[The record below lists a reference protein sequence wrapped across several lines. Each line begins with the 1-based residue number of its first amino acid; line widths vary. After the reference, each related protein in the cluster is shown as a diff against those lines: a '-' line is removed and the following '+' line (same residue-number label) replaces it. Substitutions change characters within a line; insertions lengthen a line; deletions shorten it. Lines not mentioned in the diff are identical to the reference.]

1 MKKAIPWIVSI
12 ILFLIGMANSVNSV
26 VGGLLAIIAALLFMP
41 PVIKILASKKQF
53 VFLTKNA
60 WSIKVIDALL
70 VLISFGFVG
79 DAKDEKLIASYNAD
93 PTKALSEARKALE
106 QKDFVMAKIR
116 TETYLKVLPN
126 NPELKSLIAQIDSEK
141 AEADKQA
148 ELNKQQVKANTT
160 APKTESVE
168 VSDVEVSDP
177 DGVGRCLGF
186 LALLSVRE
194 GAGARTKGNNSY
206 VSFYNAPYEKI
217 QKISKEQNS
226 CLATVNSPED
236 LVPCIKNYNDYEKKL
251 FSGYSY
257 GMSDYLNARGR
268 GNVEVGIYQ
277 ATCVK

>member
-1 MKKAIPWIVSI
+1 MKKAISWIVSI
-12 ILFLIGMANSVNSV
+12 LLLITGMAMSVEHIIT
-26 VGGLLAIIAALLFMP
+26 GLLFIISGLLFMP
-41 PVIKILASKKQF
+41 PFIKMLASKKQF
-53 VFLTKNA
+53 MFLAKNA
-60 WSIKVIDALL
+60 WLSTAIASVFC
-70 VLISFGFVG
+70 LISFTSMFMSIMDSG
-79 DAKDEKLIASYNAD
+79 EKQAIASYNAD
-93 PTKALSEARKALE
+93 PTKALSEAKQALE

-116 TETYLKVLPN
+116 AERYLKLLPN
-126 NPELKSLIAQIDSEK
+126 NPELKSFIAQIDSEK
-141 AEADKQA
+141 AEAEKQA
-148 ELNKQQVKANTT
+148 ELKKQQANVVTT
-160 APKTESVE
+160 PSESA
-168 VSDVEVSDP
+168 EVSDP